1 MKRSRHIALLS
12 MGVSTLVLTACGS
25 DNKIEVATSTYS
37 SVADCVSAKVL
48 TESQCNRAF
57 EVAVDVHDETA
68 PRFDTLKQCE
78 EVVGE
83 NKCER
88 GPSNASSSSTNSTY
102 RPSFVSFIVPHVF
115 GPSQGVQPLYPQKNT
130 VGLAP
135 ATTIAQKATN
145 LGFNT
150 HAPKA
155 VTVSRNGFGT
165 TTARSSWFSTS
176 SS

>member
-1 MKRSRHIALLS
+1 MKRSRHIALLG

-25 DNKIEVATSTYS
+25 DNKVDIATSTYS

-48 TESQCNRAF
+48 TEAQCNRAF

-68 PRFDTLKQCE
+68 PRFETLKQCE
-78 EVVGE
+78 EVAGE

-88 GPSNASSSSTNSTY
+88 GPSQSSSTSTNPTY
-102 RPSFVSFIVPHVF
+102 RPSFVSFIVPHI
-115 GPSQGVQPLYPQKNT
+115 GPSAGVQPLYPQRNT

-135 ATTIAQKATN
+135 ATTIAQKAST
-145 LGFNT
+145 LGFKT

-155 VTVSRNGFGT
+155 VTLSRNGFGT

>member
-25 DNKIEVATSTYS
+25 DNKLDVAASSYS

-48 TESQCNRAF
+48 TEAQCNRAF
-57 EVAVDVHDETA
+57 EVAVDVHDATA
-68 PRFDTLKQCE
+68 PRFETLKQCE
-78 EVVGE
+78 EIAGE
-83 NKCER
+83 SKCER
-88 GPSNASSSSTNSTY
+88 GPSNSASATSNPTY
-102 RPSFVSFIVPHVF
+102 RPSFLSFIVPHL
-115 GPSQGVQPLYPQKNT
+115 GPSAGVQPLYPQRNT

-135 ATTIAQKATN
+135 ATTIAQKATK

-155 VTVSRNGFGT
+155 VTMSRNGFGT